1 MSLLVCRWLRSE
13 GPVCSASLVVLRQM
27 LVREVPQVTGHQG
40 QKEKVVTSLG
50 YVAMTKTWEDGMA
63 GKHSRYL
70 IFLEGGGS
78 GCSVGICLSLWEGC
92 KSVHSS
98 CCWWPRRRGA
108 EGGISCKRE
117 CSSPTRQDVDTQFVQ
132 SAILQVL

>member
-1 MSLLVCRWLRSE
+1 MLSLLGGAEADAGE
-13 GPVCSASLVVLRQM
+13 GGASSNSSQG
-27 LVREVPQVTGHQG
+27 TKGKGH
-40 QKEKVVTSLG
+40 
-50 YVAMTKTWEDGMA
+50 VAMTKTWEDGMA
-63 GKHSRYL
+63 GKHSRHL

-78 GCSVGICLSLWEGC
+78 DCSVGMCLSPWEGC

-117 CSSPTRQDVDTQFVQ
+117 CRSPSRKDVDTQFVQ
-132 SAILQVL
+132 KAILLVL